1 MKNKK
6 LRLAQIA
13 FLAIPLIFLLL
24 VYFFPMGKLLRAV
37 AIRSP
42 AGLFREFRWD
52 IVGRTFWFTAYQAL
66 LSTAFTLLVGMPAAF
81 LFAKFRFPGKSI
93 LKLIS
98 TLPFILPT
106 VVTAAAFNSLF
117 APRGWI
123 NLLLMAAFKLDQPLI
138 QIQNSLTAILLA
150 HVFYNTSIVIRV
162 LGSAWSRLD
171 PKLENAASSLGASPF
186 TALRRV
192 ILPQLTPSLLSATLL
207 VFLFDFT
214 SFGVILMLGGPR
226 FSTMEVEIYIQT
238 MQLLNLPLAGMLS
251 LIQLVFTMAVSLLVV
266 HISGE
271 IALPVLI
278 RVNGL
283 EQKRAEKFFAK
294 AFVVGMTLLL
304 LILFG
309 LPVFGLVLR
318 SVTVNDGSNIHYSLT
333 YYKSLFENLRQS
345 VFYVPPAAAL
355 KNSIIFAASTS
366 FLTMLLGLMLSYAL
380 HSAGKIRRLVELAL
394 LLPMGTSAV
403 TLGLG
408 FFVAYRGV
416 SLSEF
421 NYFLL
426 IPAAHSLV
434 ALPFAMRI
442 IQPAMDTIPGNLR
455 NAACSLGASPEKV
468 WRYIELPLISPAV
481 ITALIYAFTIS
492 LGEFGATSFLSRP
505 DIPTMPVAIFRYL
518 NFPGGSNY
526 GRAMAMA
533 VIILAVCSAGIAL
546 LDKIQMNQGDMRK
559 ENNAAN

>member
-192 ILPQLTPSLLSATLL
+192 ILPQLTPALLSATLL

-251 LIQLVFTMAVSLLVV
+251 LIQLVFTMAVSFLVV

-278 RVNGL
+278 RVNGF

-355 KNSIIFAASTS
+355 KNSI
-366 FLTMLLGLMLSYAL
+366 
-380 HSAGKIRRLVELAL
+380 
-394 LLPMGTSAV
+394 
-403 TLGLG
+403 
-408 FFVAYRGV
+408 

-455 NAACSLGASPEKV
+455 NAACSLGASPGKV

-518 NFPGGSNY
+518 NFPGGNNY